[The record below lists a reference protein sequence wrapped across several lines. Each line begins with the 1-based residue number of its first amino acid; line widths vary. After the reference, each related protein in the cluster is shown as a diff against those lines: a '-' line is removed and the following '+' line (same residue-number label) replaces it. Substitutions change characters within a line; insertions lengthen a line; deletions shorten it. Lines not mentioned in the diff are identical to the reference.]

1 MAALPSR
8 YYFIGDLDKMV
19 QSPPLQGMRVLE
31 FAGLAPGPFAGML
44 LADYGATVLRIDRA
58 HPNAHSANLP
68 TPTADQLTRRKSS
81 ITVNTKT
88 ADGVALIKKLVQNV
102 DVVIDPFRPGVLEK
116 MGLDPT
122 TVLLSLN
129 PRLIIARMTGFRRDG
144 KYKDMAGHDINYI
157 AVSGVL
163 SVLGRQGEKPYAP
176 GNLVG
181 DFAGGGAVCFMGI
194 LLALFQRERTGLGQ
208 VVEANMVD
216 GSAYMASMPRFAAK
230 TPTWGAERGTN
241 ILDGGC
247 PYYDTYETK
256 DGKFMAVGALEP
268 QFFAALL
275 EGLGISEAEIDGNRL
290 DKATWSAQKFLYT
303 RRFKERTRSEWE
315 AIFDGTDACCT
326 PIFTQN
332 DLESGGFDQRPIV
345 TLQNS
350 PGLALTEGAAEG
362 RPAAEGQ
369 GIGVEGN
376 GWDSKG
382 LRPSQDGEE
391 VLAQWAGWSRG
402 RQYDV
407 KNGGLELVELVQKR
421 SSQAKL

>member
-1 MAALPSR
+1 
-8 YYFIGDLDKMV
+8 MV

-44 LADYGATVLRIDRA
+44 LADYGATVLRVDRA
-58 HPNAHSANLP
+58 HPKAHTADMP
-68 TPTADQLTRRKSS
+68 PATADQLTRRKKS

-88 ADGVALIKKLVQNV
+88 ADGVALIKKLISNV
-102 DVVIDPFRPGVLEK
+102 DIVIDPFRPGVLEK

-122 TVLLSLN
+122 NVLLALN
-129 PRLIIARMTGFRRDG
+129 PRVIVARMTGFRRDG

-163 SVLGRQGEKPYAP
+163 SMLGRANEKPYAP
-176 GNLVG
+176 GNIVG

-194 LLALFQRERTGLGQ
+194 LLALIQRERTGVGQ

-216 GSAYMASMPRFAAK
+216 GSAFMASMPRFAAK
-230 TPTWGAERGTN
+230 TPTWGAPRGTN
-241 ILDGGC
+241 MLDGGS

-256 DGKFMAVGALEP
+256 DGKYMAVGALEP

-275 EGLGISEAEIDGNRL
+275 QGLGISEAEIDGNRL
-290 DKATWSAQKFLYT
+290 DKATWPSQRFMYTQK
-303 RRFKERTRSEWE
+303 FKERTRSEWE

-326 PIFTQN
+326 PVLTQH
-332 DLESGGFDQRPIV
+332 DLESSGHDQRPLV
-345 TLQNS
+345 TLRNS
-350 PGLALTEGAAEG
+350 PGLALADGDTG

-369 GIGVEGN
+369 GIGVEGS

-382 LRPSQDGEE
+382 MRPSYEGEE
-391 VLAQWAGWSRG
+391 VLSQWLGWSRG
-402 RQYDV
+402 RHYDV
-407 KNGGLELVELVQKR
+407 KDGGLELVELVQKR
-421 SSQAKL
+421 FQGAKL